1 MAAYGLIS
9 CLSLMV
15 LGSAMGRLVDT
26 LPRDKM
32 MAAAVITQNFA
43 ISLSCLILALYFGVG
58 FCPHENSYKIAFLL
72 RLITCRT
79 RW

>member
-32 MAAAVITQNFA
+32 MAAAVITQNLA
-43 ISLSCLILALYFGVG
+43 ISLSCLILAFYFGVG
-58 FCPHENSYKIAFLL
+58 FAFHFDLKSHL
-72 RLITCRT
+72 F
-79 RW
+79 